1 MWTRQQYMN
10 KECTHQEYYLPI
22 AQECGISLVKSDIA
36 WYCLRDTDENFNQL
50 TSLGQ
55 WDRIAVLSERCFRK
69 ALEKRGDFYSLAGGL
84 CILKAMA
91 RHEKGLGLYDHWK
104 DKPDPLSP
112 KTARINK

>member
-36 WYCLRDTDENFNQL
+36 WYCLRDADENFNQL

-69 ALEKRGDFYSLAGGL
+69 ALETRGDFYSLAGGL

-104 DKPDPLSP
+104 DKPNPSLP
-112 KTARINK
+112 KTARVNK